1 MIQLQNLHICIVYA
15 KWEEKNRE
23 ANRREATQEDT
34 SASSAA
40 QPRKG
45 GGQGR
50 RKASK
55 EERIML
61 ATLLSEP
68 NKVPQV
74 ISSVL
79 CGGKKGRKD

>member
-45 GGQGR
+45 G

-79 CGGKKGRKD
+79 CGEKKRGKD